1 MSKSYKSKL
10 DRKLQFTAVIAIAA
24 AICFC
29 TCEGLARRE
38 FSRGYSSVETTRDIL
53 SRLQQFPS
61 DGGLLIKLKDALA
74 KEADPALRQQGLAVI
89 AAAMLLREEME
100 VAARAI
106 EALRNSYPDSLYTR
120 ALTVGNIGATCPN
133 CEGSGKIWRA
143 CPVCSGSG
151 RCQMCGGSGYF
162 EMRLVQNERKT
173 CPKCG
178 GSGQC
183 SECAG
188 SGRTHRDCH
197 KCRGTGMLIDKERVK
212 AVYHAAL
219 EGRPE
224 DSIVGQPPAAP
235 SRQSGE
241 EAKEDALRYF

>member
-1 MSKSYKSKL
+1 MSKAYKTKR

-29 TCEGLARRE
+29 AGEGLAQRE
-38 FSRGYSSVETTRDIL
+38 FSRGYSRLETTAEIL
-53 SRLQQFPS
+53 TRLQQFPS
-61 DGGLLIKLKDALA
+61 DGGLLIKLKDSLA
-74 KEADPALRQQGLAVI
+74 KEDDPALRQQGMAVI
-89 AAAMLLREEME
+89 AAAMLLREEPE

-106 EALRNSYPDSLYTR
+106 EALRKSYPDSLYTR
-120 ALTVGNIGATCPN
+120 ALTVANIGATCPN
-133 CEGSGKIWRA
+133 CEGSGKVWRT

-151 RCQMCGGSGYF
+151 RCQMCNGSGHF
-162 EMRLVQNERKT
+162 ELRLVQGERT
-173 CPKCG
+173 VCPKCG

-212 AVYHAAL
+212 AVYRAVLA
-219 EGRPE
+219 GRPE
-224 DSIVGQPPAAP
+224 DSIVGQTLAAP
-235 SRQSGE
+235 TGQTGQ
-241 EAKEDALRYF
+241 EAEEDALRYF